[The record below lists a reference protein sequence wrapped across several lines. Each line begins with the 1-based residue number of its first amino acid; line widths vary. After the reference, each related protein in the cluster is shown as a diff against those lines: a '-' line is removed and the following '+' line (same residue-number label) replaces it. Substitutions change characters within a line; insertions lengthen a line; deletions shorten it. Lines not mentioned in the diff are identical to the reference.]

1 MKKGFTLT
9 ELLAV
14 IVIISVLIIITI
26 PVYNKI
32 SSDIKESNLENTKE
46 MVANTMLNYANKYLI
61 DVIKPAAN
69 KCSTAS
75 SCCKYYSINYIKNN
89 HIFET
94 SNGKIT
100 NAVTNSELT
109 GYVKVYYN
117 VETLSLEA
125 VYSASIPSSCGNG
138 E

>member
-14 IVIISVLIIITI
+14 IVILSILVIITI
-26 PVYNKI
+26 PIYNKV
-32 SSDIKESNLENTKE
+32 SNDIKESNLDNTKE
-46 MVANTMLNYANKYLI
+46 MVANTMLNYANKYLL

-109 GYVKVYYN
+109 GYIKVYYN
-117 VETLSLEA
+117 TTTLSLESEY
-125 VYSASIPSSCGNG
+125 VNTIPTNCTNG